1 MQFII
6 KFAVH
11 VRSLSALHH
20 KRWHLTVASK
30 NCIRMVNFQ
39 DEAERRNRSIV
50 WMRFGGMLFVNRML
64 INSLA
69 SKNQVV
75 SSWNRRT
82 INWGWKT
89 CWWIWFADSMKV
101 WKFKSGKKIIF
112 NLQNNPNRLNSRGA
126 HFISP
131 KNKTNNTKRLKQIK
145 SNVWRL
151 VHCKCVTSQWNNC
164 D

>member
-11 VRSLSALHH
+11 VRSLLALNH
-20 KRWHLTVASK
+20 KRWHLTASK

-50 WMRFGGMLFVNRML
+50 WMRFGRMLFVNRML

-101 WKFKSGKKIIF
+101 WKFKSGKKSFSIYRIIRIVWIREVHILF
-112 NLQNNPNRLNSRGA
+112 LQK
-126 HFISP
+126 I
-131 KNKTNNTKRLKQIK
+131 KQIIPRDWSK
-145 SNVWRL
+145 
-151 VHCKCVTSQWNNC
+151 
-164 D
+164 